1 MKIRAIYLRA
11 GVDIPPEIIGIEDR
25 NNLDELYRLINCD
38 TIDVTYRQFDEKIF
52 AVVCDDNG
60 KLKSNSITSAITMR
74 TNQPIRTDLV
84 GNLIVTGYPNDEGD
98 FTSLSDEDIK
108 IILRQVICLQMF
120 VGEKPTDIYAFVL

>member
-11 GVDIPPEIIGIEDR
+11 GVDIPPEVIEIDDR
-25 NNLDELYRLINCD
+25 DNLDELYRLINCNS
-38 TIDVTYRQFDEKIF
+38 IDVTYRQFDKKIF

-60 KLKSNSITSAITMR
+60 KLKNDSITSAITMR
-74 TNQPIRTDLV
+74 ANQPIRTDLV

-108 IILRQVICLQMF
+108 TILRNVISLQLF
-120 VGEKPTDIYAFVL
+120 VGEKSTFAFAFVL